1 MKYIFL
7 FIGILISFCQTVNS
21 QIVRVENA
29 KYFDT
34 DHNLF
39 NGVYRETYDNGNIKL
54 EMHLKDGEQ
63 DSTTTIYF
71 EDGTINEVRS
81 YKNGLMHGKWETY
94 NSKGQ
99 KIAEA
104 WYRND
109 KKDGIWRIWDE
120 KGILRYEMFYSNGN
134 KIGTWKM
141 FNENVELV
149 KDKSYE

>member
-1 MKYIFL
+1 MKYLFL
-7 FIGILISFCQTVNS
+7 FIGIVMSLCQSGNA
-21 QIVRVENA
+21 QIMRVENA
-29 KYFDT
+29 KYFDN

-39 NGVYRETYDNGNIKL
+39 NGVYRETFDNGKVKL
-54 EMHLKDGEQ
+54 EMHLVNGEQ

-71 EDGTINEVRS
+71 EDGTLNEVRS
-81 YKNGLMHGKWETY
+81 YKNGLMHGKWETF

-120 KGILRYEMFYSNGN
+120 KGTLRYEMPYSNGN
-134 KIGTWKM
+134 KIGTWRIY
-141 FNENVELV
+141 NEDGALLTE
-149 KDKSYE
+149 KTYE